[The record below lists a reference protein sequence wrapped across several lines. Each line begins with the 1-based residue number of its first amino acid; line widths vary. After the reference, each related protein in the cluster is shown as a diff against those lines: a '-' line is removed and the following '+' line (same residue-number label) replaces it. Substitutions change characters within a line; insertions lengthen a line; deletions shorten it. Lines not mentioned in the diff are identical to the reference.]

1 VLFKEVIGQEE
12 VKKSLITNV
21 KKGRISH
28 AQLFVSGK
36 GTGGIPLAIAYA
48 QYILCENRS
57 DNDSCGECPSCK
69 KIKQLSHPDVH
80 FSYPFILSEPKV
92 NSDRFISDWRIQVLK
107 EPYFDLDVW
116 NEAMDAGT
124 KKPIINVEEAINIS
138 HKIGLKSFEGG
149 YKILILW
156 MPEMM
161 NPQTANKLLKLLE
174 EPPDKTIFIFV
185 SHNQEQLLTTIQ
197 SRMQVVKL
205 QSLSVNEV
213 CDYLIQNYQVQE
225 EVAHELALLSE
236 LDVTMALQ
244 LLKNNEG
251 GGVMIN
257 TFIEWMRLCYKRDA
271 VEAVDWVDKI
281 AKEFG
286 REEQKNFLLYCLQ
299 MFRQCIIGHYSKGD
313 LIMSTKEQKAFLTKF
328 APFINAQNIVPLH
341 ESLEEAIYHLDRNGN
356 SKLVLLD
363 VTLKVFA
370 QIKKVT

>member
-1 VLFKEVIGQEE
+1 MLFKEVIGQDE

-28 AQLFVSGK
+28 AQLFVCGR
-36 GTGGIPLAIAYA
+36 GDGGIPLAIAYA
-48 QYILCENRS
+48 QYILCENRG
-57 DNDSCGECPSCK
+57 DEDACGVCPSCL
-69 KIKQLSHPDVH
+69 KIKHLSHPDLH
-80 FSYPFILSEPKV
+80 FSFPFILSEPKV
-92 NSDRFISDWRIQVLK
+92 NSDRFLPDWRVQILK
-107 EPYFDLDVW
+107 EPYFDIDIW

-124 KKPIINVEEAINIS
+124 KKPIINVEEAINIT

-156 MPEMM
+156 MPELM
-161 NPQTANKLLKLLE
+161 NVQTANKLLKLLE
-174 EPPDKTIFIFV
+174 EPPVKTLFLFV
-185 SHNQEQLLTTIQ
+185 THSQEQLLTTIQ

-205 QSLSVNEV
+205 SMLSIDDICN
-213 CDYLIQNYQVQE
+213 YLVQTYSIE
-225 EVAHELALLSE
+225 QDVAHELALLSE
-236 LDVTMALQ
+236 RDLTYALQ
-244 LLKNNEG
+244 LYRNNEG

-271 VEAVDWVDKI
+271 VEAVNWVDKI
-281 AKEFG
+281 CKELS

-313 LIMSTKEQKAFLTKF
+313 LIMSTKEQKAFLAKF

-341 ESLEEAIYHLDRNGN
+341 ECIEEAFYHLDRNGN
-356 SKLVLLD
+356 NKLIFLD

>member
-36 GTGGIPLAIAYA
+36 GTGGIPMAIAYA

-80 FSYPFILSEPKV
+80 FSYPFILSESKV

-107 EPYFDLDVW
+107 EPYFDIDVW

-138 HKIGLKSFEGG
+138 NKIGLKSFEGG

-174 EPPDKTIFIFV
+174 EPPEKTLFIFV
-185 SHNQEQLLTTIQ
+185 THSQEQLLTTIQ

-205 QSLSVNEV
+205 KSLSVNEV
-213 CDYLIQNYQVQE
+213 CDYLINNYQVQE

-236 LDVTMALQ
+236 LDVTTALQ

-257 TFIEWMRLCYKRDA
+257 TFIEWMRLSYKRDA

-281 AKEFG
+281 TKEFG

-299 MFRQCIIGHYSKGD
+299 MFRQCIIGHYS
-313 LIMSTKEQKAFLTKF
+313 KEQKAFLTKF